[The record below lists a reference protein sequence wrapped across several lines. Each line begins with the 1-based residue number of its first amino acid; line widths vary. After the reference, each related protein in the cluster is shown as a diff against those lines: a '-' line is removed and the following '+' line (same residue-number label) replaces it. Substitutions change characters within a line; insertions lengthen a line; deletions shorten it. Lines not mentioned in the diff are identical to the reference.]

1 MAGIEKSVAA
11 DKRGSWR
18 ESTRR
23 AQDLDRAP
31 LVRQLKIEHAQ
42 NERRGRTGIMTL
54 EPVLTP
60 HGVLTLRQTGN
71 ATALESEQGRRLEKA
86 FIRGPGHGLL
96 WLGANEVG
104 TALLPVLSYWR
115 ELGVRY
121 VTALCALPGV
131 GDGHSKPPVPIPADG
146 ELDTMAAAVPPMT
159 GAEYLTPAVLAALWQ
174 GMDAAFDA
182 ELADAKLSVQE
193 FLKGRHPAWNLV
205 GRVHFNLAENRKDA
219 EAPFAFLATYT
230 TRLSAQAKAQHLP
243 LGKALQEYAGAR
255 NRERLLS
262 LLVPVQRAA
271 ENCPWLKA
279 MVDAGEIFHPLRWSP
294 QQALQFLKDVPAV
307 EKAGVV
313 VRMPA
318 SWRMNRPAR
327 PQVKATVG
335 GNAPSQ
341 LGTDALLDFR
351 MEVTLDGE
359 SLSAAEIKRLLAH
372 SDGLALIR
380 GKWVEVDHER
390 LNRTLEQFEA
400 IERRAATDG
409 LSFGEAM
416 RMLAGAG
423 IAGDGAAGQEDVDWS
438 QTVAGPWL
446 AETLAA
452 LRRPDGLSR
461 IDPGRSFAGT
471 LRPYQQVGVQWLYLL
486 TQLRLGAC
494 LADDMGLGKTIQV
507 LSLLL
512 VLKNEA
518 RENRKPCLLVA
529 PASLL
534 ANWAAEIAR
543 FAPSLKT
550 AVVHPSAMSSE
561 KLNTDGGNNFA
572 DVDLVITSYGF
583 LTRTPWLETTAW
595 WFVVLDE
602 AQAIKNPAAKQTKSA
617 KRLKADMRIALT
629 GTPIENRLSD
639 LWSIFDFINPG
650 LLGSSSQFSA
660 FVKRLADRPHN
671 PYGPLRDLVRPYILR
686 RLKTDKSIIADLP
699 DKTEVKT
706 FCLLSRKQAALY
718 QQAVA
723 ELAGHLEDVD
733 GMKRRGIV
741 LAFLMRLKQICNHPS
756 HWLGDGAWA
765 EEDSGKLARLRDI
778 AEVVA
783 ARQEK
788 ALIFTQFKETTA
800 PLAAFLSSVFGR
812 PGLVLHGETE
822 VKKRKDLVRQFQED
836 EDVPFFV
843 LSVKA
848 GGTGLNLTAAAHVI
862 HFDRW
867 WNPAVE
873 NQATDRAFRI
883 GQTKNVLVHKF
894 ICRGTVEEKI
904 DHLIESKQQLAGDFL
919 SGAADML
926 LTEMKDEELL
936 KLVALDLGTAMQEG

>member
-1 MAGIEKSVAA
+1 MA
-11 DKRGSWR
+11 
-18 ESTRR
+18 
-23 AQDLDRAP
+23 
-31 LVRQLKIEHAQ
+31 
-42 NERRGRTGIMTL
+42 L

-60 HGVLTLRQTGN
+60 HGSLTLRETGE
-71 ATALESEQGRRLEKA
+71 ALVLEPEQGLRLKKA
-86 FIRGPGHGLL
+86 FARGTGYGLL
-96 WLGANEVG
+96 WLGASEVG
-104 TALLPVLSYWR
+104 TTLPPVLSYWR

-121 VTALCALPGV
+121 VTALCALPGI
-131 GDGHSKPPVPIPADG
+131 GEGEAKPPVPIPGGG
-146 ELDTMAAAVPPMT
+146 EFDTIAVAVPPMI
-159 GAEYLTPAVLAALWQ
+159 GAEYLTADVLANLWRD
-174 GMDAAFDA
+174 MDAAFDA
-182 ELADAKLSVQE
+182 ELAEARLSAQE
-193 FLKGRHPAWNLV
+193 YLKSCHPAWNLV
-205 GRVHFNLAENRKDA
+205 GRVHFNLAENRKD
-219 EAPFAFLATYT
+219 EDAPFAFLATYT
-230 TRLSAQAKAQHLP
+230 TRLSAAATAQHLP
-243 LGKALQEYAGAR
+243 LGKALQEYSGAR

-262 LLVPVQRAA
+262 LLMPVQRAA
-271 ENCPWLKA
+271 EHCPWLKA
-279 MVDAGEIFHPLRWSP
+279 MVDTGEIFHPLRWSP
-294 QQALQFLKDVPAV
+294 QQAVQFLKDVPAL
-307 EKAGVV
+307 ESAGVV

-335 GNAPSQ
+335 GTTPSQ
-341 LGTDALLDFR
+341 VGMDALLDFR

-359 SLSAAEIKRLLAH
+359 KLSAAEIKRLLAH

-390 LNRTLEQFEA
+390 LSRTLEQFEA

-423 IAGDGAAGQEDVDWS
+423 MAGDGTVGQADVAWS

-452 LRRPDGLSR
+452 LRHPDGLSR
-461 IDPGRSFAGT
+461 VDPGRSLAGT

-486 TQLRLGAC
+486 AQLRLGAC
-494 LADDMGLGKTIQV
+494 LADDMGLGKTIQI

-518 RENRKPCLLVA
+518 GDTRKPCLLVA

-543 FAPSLKT
+543 FAPSLK
-550 AVVHPSAMSSE
+550 AIVVHPSAAPAETRTM
-561 KLNTDGGNNFA
+561 DGANNLA
-572 DVDLVITSYGF
+572 DVDFVITSYGF
-583 LTRTPWLETTAW
+583 LARAPWLGTTPWRL
-595 WFVVLDE
+595 VVLDE
-602 AQAIKNPAAKQTKSA
+602 AQAIKNPAAKQTKTV
-617 KRLKADMRIALT
+617 KQLRADTRVALT

-650 LLGSSSQFSA
+650 LLGSSKEFSS
-660 FVKRLADRPHN
+660 FVKHLADRPHN

-686 RLKTDKSIIADLP
+686 RLKIDKNIIADLP

-706 FCLLSRKQAALY
+706 FCPLSRKQAALY
-718 QQAVA
+718 QQAVNDLS
-723 ELAGHLEDVD
+723 EQLDDVD
-733 GMKRRGIV
+733 GIQRKGIV

-756 HWLGDGAWA
+756 QWLGDGSWA

-778 AEVVA
+778 TEVIA

-788 ALIFTQFKETTA
+788 VLVFTQFRETTA
-800 PLAAFLSSVFGR
+800 PLLAFLGSVFGR
-812 PGLVLHGETE
+812 AGLVLHGETE

-836 EDVPFFV
+836 ENVPFFV
-843 LSVKA
+843 LSLKA
-848 GGTGLNLTAAAHVI
+848 GGAGLNLTAASHVI

-894 ICRGTVEEKI
+894 ICRGTVEDKI
-904 DHLIESKQQLAGDFL
+904 DQMIESKQQLAGDFL
-919 SGAADML
+919 SGAADMM

-936 KLVALDLGTAMQEG
+936 KLVALDLGAAMKEV

>member
-1 MAGIEKSVAA
+1 MMMLA
-11 DKRGSWR
+11 
-18 ESTRR
+18 
-23 AQDLDRAP
+23 
-31 LVRQLKIEHAQ
+31 
-42 NERRGRTGIMTL
+42 
-54 EPVLTP
+54 PVLTP
-60 HGVLTLRQTGN
+60 HGLLILKQSSE
-71 ATALESEQGRRLEKA
+71 ALALESEHGSRLEQA
-86 FIRGPGHGLL
+86 FARGSGHGLL
-96 WLGANEVG
+96 FLGADEVG
-104 TALLPVLSYWR
+104 TALPPVMSYWR
-115 ELGVRY
+115 EFGARY
-121 VTALCALPGV
+121 VTALCALPGIAE
-131 GDGHSKPPVPIPADG
+131 GTKPAVPIPADG
-146 ELDTMAAAVPPMT
+146 ELAKMAAAVPPMT
-159 GAEYLTPAVLAALWQ
+159 GAEYLTAAVLADLWR
-174 GMDAAFDA
+174 GMDAAFDS
-182 ELADAKLSVQE
+182 ELFEAKLSVQE
-193 FLKGRHPAWNLV
+193 FLKRRHPAWNLV
-205 GRVHFNLAENRKDA
+205 GRVHFNLAENRED
-219 EAPFAFLATYT
+219 EETPFAFLATYT
-230 TRLSAQAKAQHLP
+230 TRLSAEAKAQHLP

-262 LLVPVQRAA
+262 LLTPVQRAA
-271 ENCPWLKA
+271 EHCSWLKA
-279 MVDAGEIFHPLRWSP
+279 MVDAGEIFHPLRWSA
-294 QQALQFLKDVPAV
+294 QRAVQFLKDVPAL
-307 EKAGVV
+307 ESAGVL

-327 PQVKATVG
+327 PQVKATIG
-335 GNAPSQ
+335 GSAPSQ
-341 LGTDALLDFR
+341 LGMDAMLDFR

-359 SLSAAEIKRLLAH
+359 KLSAAEIKRLLAH
-372 SDGLALIR
+372 SDGLALVR

-390 LNRTLEQFEA
+390 LRRTLDRFEA
-400 IERRAATDG
+400 IKRHAAADG
-409 LSFGEAM
+409 LSFCEAM
-416 RMLAGAG
+416 RMLAGAR
-423 IAGDGAAGQEDVDWS
+423 IAENGSDGQADIDWS
-438 QTVAGPWL
+438 QTVAGSWL

-452 LRRPDGLSR
+452 LRRPDGLAQ
-461 IDPGRSFAGT
+461 INPGQPLHGT
-471 LRPYQQVGVQWLYLL
+471 LRPYQQAGVQWLYLL

-518 RENRKPCLLVA
+518 TGKRKPCLLIA

-543 FAPSLKT
+543 FAPSLKSV
-550 AVVHPSAMSSE
+550 VVHPSAMPPE
-561 KLNTDGGNNFA
+561 KLKPNSADNLA
-572 DVDLVITSYGF
+572 DVDLVITSYGY
-583 LTRTPWLETTAW
+583 LARTPWLGATPW
-595 WFVVLDE
+595 RLVVLDE
-602 AQAIKNPAAKQTKSA
+602 AQAIKNPAANQTKTV
-617 KRLKADMRIALT
+617 KQLRADTRIALT

-650 LLGSSSQFSA
+650 LLGSSKEFSS
-660 FVKRLADRPHN
+660 FIKRLADRPHN
-671 PYGPLRDLVRPYILR
+671 PYGPLRNLVRPYILR

-699 DKTEVKT
+699 NKTEVKT
-706 FCLLSRKQAALY
+706 FCPLSRKQAALY

-778 AEVVA
+778 TEVVA

-788 ALIFTQFKETTA
+788 ALVFTQFKETTG
-800 PLAAFLSSVFGR
+800 PLAAFLCSVFGQ
-812 PGLVLHGETE
+812 PGLVLHGATE
-822 VKKRKDLVRQFQED
+822 VKQRKDLVRQFQED
-836 EDVPFFV
+836 ENVPFFV

-848 GGTGLNLTAAAHVI
+848 GGAGLNLTAASHVI

-894 ICRGTVEEKI
+894 ICRGTVEDKI
-904 DHLIESKQQLAGDFL
+904 DQMIESKQQLAGDFL
-919 SGAADML
+919 SGGADML

-936 KLVALDLGTAMQEG
+936 KLVALDLGAAMEEGEG